1 MIPHKRVCGCPSPD
15 TRRICIFAGVPSTP
29 QEKNCFFF
37 FLFFV
42 WYFKPAALRGDIQ
55 IPPLHKDQFSVVT
68 PVAPFVFLVVFVS
81 TAVLVLFQVAMSR
94 PGMVIPVTVL
104 VMMMVVGVTP
114 ATTPAA
120 DCNAATASLSPCFEY
135 VTGTGATPPKEC
147 CSGLSTLNAN
157 SPSCLCQLITQL
169 NGSSSAA
176 SSVNIT
182 KGLSLPKDCSITLVT
197 TNCPALAN
205 LPLSPPAGTTTTPMT
220 GSSGPAAAPGP
231 SSDVSRLLPSSWI
244 MALAIAGVHALF

>member
-1 MIPHKRVCGCPSPD
+1 
-15 TRRICIFAGVPSTP
+15 
-29 QEKNCFFF
+29 
-37 FLFFV
+37 
-42 WYFKPAALRGDIQ
+42 
-55 IPPLHKDQFSVVT
+55 
-68 PVAPFVFLVVFVS
+68 
-81 TAVLVLFQVAMSR
+81 MSR

-197 TNCPALAN
+197 TNCPGKN
-205 LPLSPPAGTTTTPMT
+205 VFRSSTSWFRSFLPASVMRQCPGVMQRLFQILMLWTVLFRSVYRSCWLNFCQYDKPNYVCMAGM
-220 GSSGPAAAPGP
+220 SSML
-231 SSDVSRLLPSSWI
+231 SDVAHFCTSSFVCEFVAHQLRDDIVISLPIDEKLLARFLSRGWVASGSLT
-244 MALAIAGVHALF
+244 

>member
-1 MIPHKRVCGCPSPD
+1 MAFIS
-15 TRRICIFAGVPSTP
+15 
-29 QEKNCFFF
+29 
-37 FLFFV
+37 
-42 WYFKPAALRGDIQ
+42 
-55 IPPLHKDQFSVVT
+55 SVILIVT
-68 PVAPFVFLVVFVS
+68 HTIIGGETGSWVLLCADCESLV
-81 TAVLVLFQVAMSR
+81 AVLVLFQVAMSR

-197 TNCPALAN
+197 TNCPGKN
-205 LPLSPPAGTTTTPMT
+205 VFR
-220 GSSGPAAAPGP
+220 SST
-231 SSDVSRLLPSSWI
+231 S
-244 MALAIAGVHALF
+244 